1 MRQFDVRLLQV
12 WPVTPTK
19 RRFSAAVFMAAALLA
34 APAAPAPREA
44 IEAGLEVGV
53 QVARD
58 DALVPL
64 AHTGPRLALAPRYYG
79 EFGPELLIA
88 EGRLGA
94 GIIVARYG
102 EAGLTFSWRLQL
114 SPLFRLEESSN
125 AFLYLGPTLAFDH
138 ETFFFADWDDAHAY
152 WIGARWLGPR
162 VHGARWL
169 SARWR
174 LDFDGQVALFGTLSR
189 PPAYRLRKQETSEDI
204 LSVLGF
210 PTQDPELAWLADFQI
225 VRLSVD
231 FRRMRAR
238 ARVPTGLALGAELA
252 FARAVEPS
260 PAFSFETT
268 FRLSYAWGL

>member
-1 MRQFDVRLLQV
+1 LILRGR
-12 WPVTPTK
+12 WARRCGTSKK
-19 RRFSAAVFMAAALLA
+19 RRFSAALFIGAALLA
-34 APAAPAPREA
+34 APAASAPREA

-64 AHTGPRLALAPRYYG
+64 AHTGPRLALAPRYHG

-88 EGRLGA
+88 EGHLGL
-94 GIIVARYG
+94 GIVVGRYG
-102 EAGLTFSWRLQL
+102 EAGLTFAWRLQL
-114 SPLFRLEESSN
+114 SPLFRLKESSDS
-125 AFLYLGPTLAFDH
+125 FLYLGPTLSFDH
-138 ETFFFADWDDAHAY
+138 DTFFFADWDDAHAY
-152 WIGARWLGPR
+152 WIGAHWLGPR

-169 SARWR
+169 STRWR
-174 LDFDGQVALFGTLSR
+174 LDFDGQFALFGTLSR
-189 PPAYRLRKQETSEDI
+189 PPAYRMKKQETSEDV

-225 VRLSVD
+225 VRLAVD

-268 FRLSYAWGL
+268 FRFSYAWGL